1 VFVLCEFKGVVLPK
15 IFLIKAYLIHAS
27 NNLFSKE
34 KHFMKKFSVVL
45 LCAIFAATSFFS
57 CKQPAKDDEKPK
69 PVEIA
74 SIKVDP
80 SSITL
85 NKGETSTLKA
95 TITPSNAPQEVKWE
109 SDAPE
114 KVSVDAS
121 GKITAKDIG
130 TANVKVTSLKD
141 FTKSATCVVTVVK
154 PVVAI
159 DVKVQ
164 MPDGFVEVTQVL
176 PEAGIPYTATHTD
189 CNIAGKF
196 ILKASVKDEK
206 LKDKT
211 IVGKVS
217 KLEAT
222 PTLPLKAVAKNT
234 FELTFSK
241 VETSTPYTLTF
252 SIDEEAKKEIS
263 LNLLPEPEI
272 TKIECEIS
280 EITLGKNFTYQ
291 IKEPKLTYEPSK
303 IGSANAESFVLNAT
317 KKITY
322 TSNNDTVA
330 TVNES
335 GEVQTKAPGEAI
347 ISMETTNGKKAT
359 LKITVEN
366 QVSPNKLNLS
376 HEYINLKV
384 RETKDITISPEPS
397 NGSLL
402 ITDWT
407 NSNASVGKI
416 EKKSA
421 NTYTVTALS
430 KGETTFEATSKF
442 NPNVKLAI
450 HLTVSD
456 KLVMSVKIEPARLTI
471 EKDETKSL
479 TATITPAEAP
489 QKVRWESNKPETV
502 SVDENGNITAKD
514 FGVAVIKAISLADST
529 KTGTCLVTVAA
540 PVGSVKL
547 NKELLE
553 LKYNESFAL
562 TATIEPATAPKEVT
576 WSCDDEAILT
586 YTSAGVITAKNKAGK
601 ATITATSQSDPS
613 KKAHCV
619 VYVAG
624 AKVASIK
631 LSEDSFEMDTNG
643 EKDFTV
649 EVLPSSSTA
658 DLDYEIEGENLT
670 LKKFEKTG
678 SYYENKYSCTVK
690 SGNLE
695 ETKKITF
702 WSKANP
708 AIKAILNIT
717 TTAPKVQSVT
727 VEDKTISLDNTM
739 TEKMTAVV
747 LPSNAVQTVKWMS
760 KDTNVVMIDESSG
773 QLTPIKVGQAT
784 IVATSTADPTKKAEA
799 KVTVKASVT
808 SFDVAVNKSYIHF
821 GGDVATLT
829 VTPVPADAFG
839 DFICETEC
847 EDLSIAKVDGN
858 DNAFTIKVKN
868 KSAKTAEAT
877 LKVKS
882 KAVTNLAE
890 KTETIRIATI
900 IPKTISIQGD
910 DKMYLSEE
918 LQFTINATTEHYSD
932 PEPDKSVKWEFD
944 KSYTGSNKLNYYDV
958 DVKEDG
964 KVKLRSASWDDPGKS
979 FRIKATS
986 LLDESI
992 VATKVITIC
1001 KDVAK
1006 ITSVSCDETEWTH
1019 CKEANTSVYN
1029 GMGGLFVSIG
1039 LEGYSNEHIVYKK
1052 FVVSEQSS
1060 PYTAEHNSRYLAK
1073 TLYESITSSSTS
1085 VKLSTKSHTYGKAKK
1100 FYVWPIDPKTD
1111 RPITTGEAHTFDL
1124 LIWAEPEG
1132 IEFYTDN
1139 FTISKLGD
1147 GGYQS
1152 NTLLHGSNNRYF
1164 YARITPQYANQNLLT
1179 YTTENLSKYMCI
1191 LNDKK
1196 ADDQDRE
1203 GWTKYRFDVNSQNQ
1217 YLDDERAKFNFE
1229 VKVGDKSPKPAIK
1242 QYLLIISD

>member
-1 VFVLCEFKGVVLPK
+1 
-15 IFLIKAYLIHAS
+15 
-27 NNLFSKE
+27 
-34 KHFMKKFSVVL
+34 MKKFSVVL
-45 LCAIFAATSFFS
+45 LCAIFATMSFFS

-141 FTKSATCVVTVVK
+141 ATKSATCVVTVVK

-164 MPDGFVEVTQVL
+164 MPDGFVDVTQVL
-176 PEAGIPYTATHTD
+176 PKAGIPYTATHTD
-189 CNIAGKF
+189 CNPAGKF

-217 KLEAT
+217 KPDAT
-222 PTLPLKAVAKNT
+222 PPLALNALANNT

-241 VETSTPYTLTF
+241 VETSTPCTLNF
-252 SIDEEAKKEIS
+252 YIENEEAKKEIS
-263 LNLLPEPEI
+263 FNLLPEPEI
-272 TKIECEIS
+272 TKIECES
-280 EITLGKNFTYQ
+280 AEITLGKNFTYQ
-291 IKEPKLTYEPSK
+291 IKEPKLTYNPSK
-303 IGSANAESFVLNAT
+303 IGSANAEDFVLNAT
-317 KKITY
+317 KKIIY

-335 GEVQTKAPGEAI
+335 GEVQTKDPGEAI

-384 RETKDITISPEPS
+384 RETKDITINPEPS

-456 KLVMSVKIEPARLTI
+456 KLVMSVKIEPSRLTI

-489 QKVRWESNKPETV
+489 QKVRWESNKPNIV

-514 FGVAVIKAISLADST
+514 FGVAVIKAISLADGT
-529 KTGTCLVTVAA
+529 KTGTCVVIVAA
-540 PVGSVKL
+540 SAGSVKL

-553 LKYNESFAL
+553 LTYNESFTL
-562 TATIEPATAPKEVT
+562 TATIEPATAPQEVT
-576 WSCDDEAILT
+576 WSCDDETILT
-586 YTSAGVITAKNKAGK
+586 YTSAGVITAKSKDGK

-631 LSEDSFEMDTNG
+631 LSENSFEMDTNG

-670 LKKFEKTG
+670 LKKFEKT
-678 SYYENKYSCTVK
+678 SAYYENKYSCTVK

-808 SFDVAVNKSYIHF
+808 SFEVAVNKSYIHF
-821 GGDVATLT
+821 GGDTATLT

-839 DFICETEC
+839 DFVCETEC

-868 KSAKTAEAT
+868 NKAKSGTAT

-882 KAVTNLAE
+882 KAVPTLAE
-890 KTETIRIATI
+890 KTKTIQIETI
-900 IPKTISIQGD
+900 IPKTISIEGD

-918 LQFTINATTEHYSD
+918 LQFTINATAAGYGAPT
-932 PEPDKSVKWEFD
+932 PDKSVKWEFD
-944 KSYTGSNKLNYYDV
+944 KSYTGANKLGYYDV

-964 KVKLRSASWDDPGKS
+964 KVKLRDAGWNYPGKS

-1001 KDVAK
+1001 KDIAK
-1006 ITSVSCDETEWTH
+1006 IRSVRCGKTEWTH

-1029 GMGGLFVSIG
+1029 EMGGLLVYIG
-1039 LEGYSNEHIVYKK
+1039 LEGYSDEHRVHKK
-1052 FVVSEQSS
+1052 FVVSEKSS
-1060 PYTAEHNSRYLAK
+1060 PYTAEHYSTYLAK
-1073 TLYESITSSSTS
+1073 TLYESITSSFTS
-1085 VKLSTKSHTYGKAKK
+1085 VKLSTKSHTYGEAKK

-1111 RPITTGEAHTFDL
+1111 EPITTGEEHTFDL

-1229 VKVGDKSPKPAIK
+1229 VKVGNKSPNPAIK

>member
-1 VFVLCEFKGVVLPK
+1 
-15 IFLIKAYLIHAS
+15 
-27 NNLFSKE
+27 
-34 KHFMKKFSVVL
+34 MKKFSVLL
-45 LCAIFAATSFFS
+45 LCAIFATTSFFS
-57 CKQPAKDDEKPK
+57 CKQPAKDDEKP
-69 PVEIA
+69 VEIA
-74 SIKVDP
+74 SIKVEP

-85 NKGETSTLKA
+85 NKGETAKLKA
-95 TITPSNAPQEVKWE
+95 TITPSNAPQGVKWE

-141 FTKSATCVVTVVK
+141 ATKSATCVVTVVK

-159 DVKVQ
+159 DVEVQ
-164 MPDGFVEVTQVL
+164 MPDGFVDVTQVL

-189 CNIAGKF
+189 CNPAGKF

-217 KLEAT
+217 KPKVSPPL
-222 PTLPLKAVAKNT
+222 TLNALANNT

-241 VETSTPYTLTF
+241 VETPTPCTLNF
-252 SIDEEAKKEIS
+252 YIEDEEAKKEIS
-263 LNLLPEPEI
+263 FNLLPEPEI
-272 TKIECEIS
+272 TKIECES
-280 EITLGKNFTYQ
+280 AEITLGKNFTYQ
-291 IKEPKLTYEPSK
+291 LKPKLTYNPSK

-376 HEYINLKV
+376 NEYINLKV

-397 NGSLL
+397 NGSLI

-407 NSNASVGKI
+407 NSNTSVGKI

-456 KLVMSVKIEPARLTI
+456 KLVMSVKIEPARLTV

-479 TATITPAEAP
+479 KATITPAEAP
-489 QKVRWESNKPETV
+489 QKVRWESNKPNIV

-514 FGVAVIKAISLADST
+514 FGVATIKAISLADST
-529 KTGTCLVTVAA
+529 KTGTCVVIVAA
-540 PVGSVKL
+540 SAGSVKL

-553 LKYNESFAL
+553 LTYNESFTL
-562 TATIEPATAPKEVT
+562 TATIEPDTAPQEVT
-576 WSCDDEAILT
+576 WSCDDVAILT
-586 YTSAGVITAKNKAGK
+586 HTSAGVITAKSKDGK

-631 LSEDSFEMDTNG
+631 LSEESFEMDTNG

-670 LKKFEKTG
+670 LKKFEKTNA
-678 SYYENKYSCTVK
+678 YYENKYSCTVK

-717 TTAPKVQSVT
+717 TKAPKVQSVT
-727 VEDKTISLDNTM
+727 VEDKTISLDM

-747 LPSNAVQTVKWMS
+747 LPSNAVQTVKWTS
-760 KDTNVVMIDESSG
+760 KHDTIVQIDENSG
-773 QLTPIKVGQAT
+773 QLTPIKAGEAT
-784 IVATSTADPTKKAEA
+784 IVATSTADATKKAEA

-808 SFDVAVNKSYIHF
+808 SFEVAVDKSYIHF

-839 DFICETEC
+839 DFVCETEC

-868 KSAKTAEAT
+868 NKAKSETAT

-882 KAVTNLAE
+882 KAVPTLAK
-890 KTETIRIATI
+890 KTKTIQIETI
-900 IPKTISIQGD
+900 IPRTISIEGD

-918 LQFTINATTEHYSD
+918 LQFTINATAAGYGAPT
-932 PEPDKSVKWEFD
+932 PDKSVKWEAD
-944 KSYTGSNKLNYYDV
+944 KSYTGANKLGYYDV

-964 KVKLRSASWDDPGKS
+964 KVKLRSASWDSPGKS

-986 LLDESI
+986 LLDESV
-992 VATKVITIC
+992 VATKVITIY
-1001 KDVAK
+1001 KDIAK
-1006 ITSVSCDETEWTH
+1006 IRSVRCAKEEWTN

-1029 GMGGLFVSIG
+1029 GTAALFVYIE
-1039 LEGYSNEHIVYKK
+1039 LEGNSDDTVNKK
-1052 FVVSEQSS
+1052 FAISEQSS
-1060 PYTAEHNSRYLAK
+1060 PYTAEHYSTYLAK
-1073 TLYESITSSSTS
+1073 TLYESVTSSFISL
-1085 VKLSTKSHTYGKAKK
+1085 KLSTKKHTSGQKKK

-1111 RPITTGEAHTFDL
+1111 RPITTVEAHTFDL

-1132 IEFYTDN
+1132 IEFMKGN
-1139 FTISKLGD
+1139 FE
-1147 GGYQS
+1147 
-1152 NTLLHGSNNRYF
+1152 LHDRQNGNFESAELARGTSGHYF
-1164 YARITPQYANQNLLT
+1164 YARITPEYTNQSFLT
-1179 YTTENLSKYMCI
+1179 YITKKYSGNYDCI
-1191 LNDKK
+1191 ETHKKSDTQDKN
-1196 ADDQDRE
+1196 
-1203 GWTKYRFDVNSQNQ
+1203 GWTRYEFKTRYDNTVGSHDFSDFIFDVKANNEKPNPRISQWLRIDSN
-1217 YLDDERAKFNFE
+1217 
-1229 VKVGDKSPKPAIK
+1229 
-1242 QYLLIISD
+1242 

>member
-1 VFVLCEFKGVVLPK
+1 
-15 IFLIKAYLIHAS
+15 
-27 NNLFSKE
+27 
-34 KHFMKKFSVVL
+34 MKKFSVVL
-45 LCAIFAATSFFS
+45 LCAIFATTSFFS
-57 CKQPAKDDEKPK
+57 CKQPAKDDEK

-141 FTKSATCVVTVVK
+141 STKSATCVVTVVK

-159 DVKVQ
+159 DVEMQ

-176 PEAGIPYTATHTD
+176 PKAGIPYTATHTD
-189 CNIAGKF
+189 CNPAGKF

-217 KLEAT
+217 KPESS
-222 PTLPLKAVAKNT
+222 PPLALNALANNT

-241 VETSTPYTLTF
+241 VETSTPCTLNF
-252 SIDEEAKKEIS
+252 YIENEEAKKEIS
-263 LNLLPEPEI
+263 FNLLPEPEI
-272 TKIECEIS
+272 TKIECES
-280 EITLGKNFTYQ
+280 AEITLGKNFTYQ
-291 IKEPKLTYEPSK
+291 LKPKLTYNPSK
-303 IGSANAESFVLNAT
+303 IGSSNAESFVLNAT

-384 RETKDITISPEPS
+384 RETKDITINPEPS

-442 NPNVKLAI
+442 NLNVKLAI

-456 KLVMSVKIEPARLTI
+456 KLVESVKIEPARLTI

-489 QKVRWESNKPETV
+489 QKVRWESNKPNTV
-502 SVDENGNITAKD
+502 SVDENGSITAKD
-514 FGVAVIKAISLADST
+514 FGVAVINAISLADST
-529 KTGTCLVTVAA
+529 KRGSCVVTVAA
-540 PVGSVKL
+540 SAGSVKL

-553 LKYNESFAL
+553 LTYSESFTL
-562 TATIEPATAPKEVT
+562 TATIEPATAPQEVT

-586 YTSAGVITAKNKAGK
+586 YTSAGVITAKSEDGK
-601 ATITATSQSDPS
+601 ATITATSQSDPT

-631 LSEDSFEMDTNG
+631 LSENSFEMDTNG

-670 LKKFEKTG
+670 LKKFEKT
-678 SYYENKYSCTVK
+678 SAYYENKYSCIVK

-708 AIKAILNIT
+708 AIKAILSIT
-717 TTAPKVQSVT
+717 TKAPKVQSVT
-727 VEDKTISLDNTM
+727 VENKTISLDTR

-747 LPSNAVQTVKWMS
+747 LPSNAVQTVKWTS
-760 KDTNVVMIDESSG
+760 KHDTIVQIDEDSG
-773 QLTPIKVGQAT
+773 QLIPIKAGEAT

-808 SFDVAVNKSYIHF
+808 SFDVAVDKYSIHF

-839 DFICETEC
+839 DFVCETEC

-858 DNAFTIKVKN
+858 DNAFTIRVKN
-868 KSAKTAEAT
+868 NKAKSGTAM

-890 KTETIRIATI
+890 KTKTIQIKTI
-900 IPKTISIQGD
+900 IPESISIEGD
-910 DKMYLSEE
+910 GKMYLSEE
-918 LQFTINATTEHYSD
+918 LQFTINATAAGYGAPT
-932 PEPDKSVKWEFD
+932 PDKSVKWEFD

-986 LLDESI
+986 LLDKSI

-1132 IEFYTDN
+1132 IEFMKGSFNLYDAN
-1139 FTISKLGD
+1139 D
-1147 GGYQS
+1147 GNRKSG
-1152 NTLLHGSNNRYF
+1152 TLDYKTSGFYF
-1164 YARITPQYANQNLLT
+1164 YARITPEYAKQDWLDFTIDNFTN
-1179 YTTENLSKYMCI
+1179 YACI
-1191 LNDKK
+1191 VNAKK
-1196 ADDQDRE
+1196 AETQDTS
-1203 GWTKYRFDVNSQNQ
+1203 GWTKYTFDTGSNNAVFG
-1217 YLDDERAKFNFE
+1217 DERGKFNFE
-1229 VKVGDKSPKPAIK
+1229 VKVGNKSPNPAIK

>member
-1 VFVLCEFKGVVLPK
+1 
-15 IFLIKAYLIHAS
+15 
-27 NNLFSKE
+27 
-34 KHFMKKFSVVL
+34 MKKFSVVL
-45 LCAIFAATSFFS
+45 LCAIFATMSFFS

-74 SIKVDP
+74 SIKVEP

-85 NKGETSTLKA
+85 DKGETAKLKA

-130 TANVKVTSLKD
+130 TANIKVTSLKD
-141 FTKSATCVVTVVK
+141 DTKSATCVVTVVK

-159 DVKVQ
+159 DVEVQ
-164 MPDGFVEVTQVL
+164 MPDGFVDVTQVL

-189 CNIAGKF
+189 CNPAGKF

-206 LKDKT
+206 LKDRT

-234 FELTFSK
+234 FELTFNK

-263 LNLLPEPEI
+263 LNLLPEPKI
-272 TKIECEIS
+272 TKIECEIA

-303 IGSANAESFVLNAT
+303 IGSANAEDFVLNAT

-335 GEVQTKAPGEAI
+335 GEVQTKDPGEAI

-456 KLVMSVKIEPARLTI
+456 KLVESVKIEPARLTI

-514 FGVAVIKAISLADST
+514 FGVAVINAISLADGT
-529 KTGTCLVTVAA
+529 KRGTCVVIVAA
-540 PVGSVKL
+540 SAGSVKL

-553 LKYNESFAL
+553 LTYNESFTL
-562 TATIEPATAPKEVT
+562 TATIEPATAPQEVT
-576 WSCDDEAILT
+576 WSCDDETILT
-586 YTSAGVITAKNKAGK
+586 YTSAGVITAKGKDGK

-631 LSEDSFEMDTNG
+631 LSENSFEMDTNG

-808 SFDVAVNKSYIHF
+808 SFEVAVNKSYIHF
-821 GGDVATLT
+821 GGDTATLT

-839 DFICETEC
+839 DFVCETEC

-868 KSAKTAEAT
+868 NKAKSGTAT

-882 KAVTNLAE
+882 KAVHGLAE
-890 KTETIRIATI
+890 KTKTIRIETI

-932 PEPDKSVKWEFD
+932 PEPDKSVKWEAD
-944 KSYTGSNKLNYYDV
+944 ESYTGANKLGYYNV

-964 KVKLRSASWDDPGKS
+964 KVKLRSAGWNYPGKS

-986 LLDESI
+986 LLDESV
-992 VATKVITIC
+992 VATKVITIY
-1001 KDVAK
+1001 KDIAK
-1006 ITSVSCDETEWTH
+1006 ISSVRCDETEWTH
-1019 CKEANTSVYN
+1019 CKEANSGVYN
-1029 GMGGLFVSIG
+1029 NFSD
-1039 LEGYSNEHIVYKK
+1039 LEVNIDFNGDSDTMYKK
-1052 FVVSEQSS
+1052 LAVSEQYNGGDSFFL
-1060 PYTAEHNSRYLAK
+1060 NK
-1073 TLYESITSSSTS
+1073 TIYD
-1085 VKLSTKSHTYGKAKK
+1085 VKKMYNISFVNLSTKKHTSGQKRK

-1111 RPITTGEAHTFDL
+1111 RPIITGEAHTFDL

-1132 IEFYTDN
+1132 IQFARGN
-1139 FTISKLGD
+1139 FNLYDDGD
-1147 GGYQS
+1147 GDRKSG
-1152 NTLLHGSNNRYF
+1152 TLPYNSSGFYF
-1164 YARITPQYANQNLLT
+1164 YAKITPEYANQNWLNCT
-1179 YTTENLSKYMCI
+1179 IDNFTKYACI
-1191 LNDKK
+1191 VNAKK
-1196 ADDQDRE
+1196 AETQDTS
-1203 GWTKYRFDVNSQNQ
+1203 GWTKYTFDTGSNNAV
-1217 YLDDERAKFNFE
+1217 LGVEKGKFNFE
-1229 VKVGDKSPKPAIK
+1229 VKVGNKSPNPAIK

>member
-1 VFVLCEFKGVVLPK
+1 MVE
-15 IFLIKAYLIHAS
+15 
-27 NNLFSKE
+27 
-34 KHFMKKFSVVL
+34 SV
-45 LCAIFAATSFFS
+45 
-57 CKQPAKDDEKPK
+57 
-69 PVEIA
+69 
-74 SIKVDP
+74 
-80 SSITL
+80 
-85 NKGETSTLKA
+85 N
-95 TITPSNAPQEVKWE
+95 
-109 SDAPE
+109 
-114 KVSVDAS
+114 
-121 GKITAKDIG
+121 
-130 TANVKVTSLKD
+130 
-141 FTKSATCVVTVVK
+141 
-154 PVVAI
+154 
-159 DVKVQ
+159 
-164 MPDGFVEVTQVL
+164 
-176 PEAGIPYTATHTD
+176 
-189 CNIAGKF
+189 
-196 ILKASVKDEK
+196 
-206 LKDKT
+206 
-211 IVGKVS
+211 
-217 KLEAT
+217 
-222 PTLPLKAVAKNT
+222 
-234 FELTFSK
+234 
-241 VETSTPYTLTF
+241 
-252 SIDEEAKKEIS
+252 
-263 LNLLPEPEI
+263 
-272 TKIECEIS
+272 
-280 EITLGKNFTYQ
+280 
-291 IKEPKLTYEPSK
+291 
-303 IGSANAESFVLNAT
+303 
-317 KKITY
+317 
-322 TSNNDTVA
+322 
-330 TVNES
+330 
-335 GEVQTKAPGEAI
+335 
-347 ISMETTNGKKAT
+347 
-359 LKITVEN
+359 
-366 QVSPNKLNLS
+366 
-376 HEYINLKV
+376 
-384 RETKDITISPEPS
+384 
-397 NGSLL
+397 
-402 ITDWT
+402 
-407 NSNASVGKI
+407 
-416 EKKSA
+416 
-421 NTYTVTALS
+421 
-430 KGETTFEATSKF
+430 
-442 NPNVKLAI
+442 
-450 HLTVSD
+450 
-456 KLVMSVKIEPARLTI
+456 IEPARLTI

-489 QKVRWESNKPETV
+489 QKVRWESNKPNIV

-514 FGVAVIKAISLADST
+514 FGVAVINAISLADGT
-529 KTGTCLVTVAA
+529 KRGTCVVIVAA
-540 PVGSVKL
+540 SAGSVKL

-553 LKYNESFAL
+553 LTYNESFTL
-562 TATIEPATAPKEVT
+562 TATIEPATAPQEVT
-576 WSCDDEAILT
+576 WSCDDETILT
-586 YTSAGVITAKNKAGK
+586 YTSAGVITAKSKDGK

-631 LSEDSFEMDTNG
+631 LSENSFEMDTNG

-670 LKKFEKTG
+670 LKKFEKT
-678 SYYENKYSCTVK
+678 YYKNKYSCTVK

-708 AIKAILNIT
+708 EIKAILNIT

-784 IVATSTADPTKKAEA
+784 IVATSTADATKKAEA

-808 SFDVAVNKSYIHF
+808 SFEVAVDKSYIHF
-821 GGDVATLT
+821 GGDTATLT

-839 DFICETEC
+839 DFVCETEC

-858 DNAFTIKVKN
+858 DNAFTIRVKN
-868 KSAKTAEAT
+868 NKAKSGTAT

-882 KAVTNLAE
+882 KAVPGLAE
-890 KTETIRIATI
+890 KTANIRIETI

-918 LQFTINATTEHYSD
+918 LQFTINATAAGYGAPT
-932 PEPDKSVKWEFD
+932 PDKSVKWEFD
-944 KSYTGSNKLNYYDV
+944 KSYTAANKLSYYDV
-958 DVKEDG
+958 DVKDDG
-964 KVKLRSASWDDPGKS
+964 KVKLRNPYSGYIGGS

-986 LLDESI
+986 LLDESV
-992 VATKVITIC
+992 VATKEITVC
-1001 KDVAK
+1001 ENVAEIK
-1006 ITSVSCDETEWTH
+1006 SVSCSSAEWTH
-1019 CKEANTSVYN
+1019 CKEDNSGVYN
-1029 GMGGLFVSIG
+1029 NFSD
-1039 LEGYSNEHIVYKK
+1039 LEVNIDFNGDSDKMYKK
-1052 FVVSEQSS
+1052 IAVCENPNVYSFS
-1060 PYTAEHNSRYLAK
+1060 NYLAK
-1073 TLYESITSSSTS
+1073 TEYD
-1085 VKLSTKSHTYGKAKK
+1085 VKTKYSLSLIELSTKRHTSGQKKK
-1100 FYVWPIDPKTD
+1100 FYVFPIDPKTD
-1111 RPITTGEAHTFDL
+1111 RPIITGEAHTFDL

-1179 YTTENLSKYMCI
+1179 YTTKNLSKYMCI

>member
-1 VFVLCEFKGVVLPK
+1 
-15 IFLIKAYLIHAS
+15 
-27 NNLFSKE
+27 
-34 KHFMKKFSVVL
+34 MKKFSVVL
-45 LCAIFAATSFFS
+45 LCAIFATTSFFS
-57 CKQPAKDDEKPK
+57 CKQPAKDNEKPK

-74 SIKVDP
+74 SIKVEP

-95 TITPSNAPQEVKWE
+95 TITPSNAPQGVKWE

-130 TANVKVTSLKD
+130 TANIKVTSLKD
-141 FTKSATCVVTVVK
+141 STKSATCVVTVVK

-164 MPDGFVEVTQVL
+164 MPDGFVDVTQML

-189 CNIAGKF
+189 CNPAGKF

-217 KLEAT
+217 KPDAT
-222 PTLPLKAVAKNT
+222 PPLTLKAVANNT

-241 VETSTPYTLTF
+241 VETSTPCTLNF
-252 SIDEEAKKEIS
+252 YIENEEAKKEIS
-263 LNLLPEPEI
+263 FNLLPEPEI
-272 TKIECEIS
+272 TKIECES
-280 EITLGKNFTYQ
+280 AEITLGKNFTYQ
-291 IKEPKLTYEPSK
+291 LKPKLTYNPSK
-303 IGSANAESFVLNAT
+303 IGSSNAESFVLNAT

-322 TSNNDTVA
+322 TSNNDATA

-335 GEVQTKAPGEAI
+335 GEVQTKDPGEAI

-384 RETKDITISPEPS
+384 RETKDITINPEPS

-407 NSNASVGKI
+407 NSNATVGKI

-479 TATITPAEAP
+479 KATITPAEAP
-489 QKVRWESNKPETV
+489 QKVRWESNKPNIV

-514 FGVAVIKAISLADST
+514 FGVAVIKAISLADGT
-529 KTGTCLVTVAA
+529 KRGQCVVTVAA
-540 PVGSVKL
+540 SAGSVKL

-553 LKYNESFAL
+553 LKYSESFTL
-562 TATIEPATAPKEVT
+562 TATIEPATAPQEVT
-576 WSCDDEAILT
+576 WSCDDKTILT

-649 EVLPSSSTA
+649 EVLPSSSTG

-670 LKKFEKTG
+670 LPKFEKKTW
-678 SYYENKYSCTVK
+678 ENKYSCTVK

-708 AIKAILNIT
+708 EIKAILNIT
-717 TTAPKVQSVT
+717 TKAPKVQSVT
-727 VEDKTISLDNTM
+727 VEDKTISLDTR

-747 LPSNAVQTVKWMS
+747 LPTNAVQTVKWTS
-760 KDTNVVMIDESSG
+760 KDTNVVMIDEDSG
-773 QLTPIKVGQAT
+773 QLTPIKAGEAT

-808 SFDVAVNKSYIHF
+808 SFDVAVDKSYIHF
-821 GGDVATLT
+821 GGEAATLT

-839 DFICETEC
+839 DFVCETEC
-847 EDLSIAKVDGN
+847 EDLSIAKVDG
-858 DNAFTIKVKN
+858 
-868 KSAKTAEAT
+868 
-877 LKVKS
+877 
-882 KAVTNLAE
+882 
-890 KTETIRIATI
+890 
-900 IPKTISIQGD
+900 
-910 DKMYLSEE
+910 
-918 LQFTINATTEHYSD
+918 
-932 PEPDKSVKWEFD
+932 
-944 KSYTGSNKLNYYDV
+944 
-958 DVKEDG
+958 
-964 KVKLRSASWDDPGKS
+964 
-979 FRIKATS
+979 
-986 LLDESI
+986 
-992 VATKVITIC
+992 
-1001 KDVAK
+1001 
-1006 ITSVSCDETEWTH
+1006 
-1019 CKEANTSVYN
+1019 
-1029 GMGGLFVSIG
+1029 
-1039 LEGYSNEHIVYKK
+1039 
-1052 FVVSEQSS
+1052 
-1060 PYTAEHNSRYLAK
+1060 
-1073 TLYESITSSSTS
+1073 
-1085 VKLSTKSHTYGKAKK
+1085 
-1100 FYVWPIDPKTD
+1100 
-1111 RPITTGEAHTFDL
+1111 
-1124 LIWAEPEG
+1124 
-1132 IEFYTDN
+1132 
-1139 FTISKLGD
+1139 
-1147 GGYQS
+1147 
-1152 NTLLHGSNNRYF
+1152 
-1164 YARITPQYANQNLLT
+1164 
-1179 YTTENLSKYMCI
+1179 
-1191 LNDKK
+1191 
-1196 ADDQDRE
+1196 
-1203 GWTKYRFDVNSQNQ
+1203 
-1217 YLDDERAKFNFE
+1217 
-1229 VKVGDKSPKPAIK
+1229 
-1242 QYLLIISD
+1242 

>member
-1 VFVLCEFKGVVLPK
+1 
-15 IFLIKAYLIHAS
+15 
-27 NNLFSKE
+27 
-34 KHFMKKFSVVL
+34 MKKFSVVL
-45 LCAIFAATSFFS
+45 LCAIFATMSFFS
-57 CKQPAKDDEKPK
+57 CKQPAKDNEKPK

-74 SIKVDP
+74 SIKVEP

-121 GKITAKDIG
+121 GKIIAKDIG

-141 FTKSATCVVTVVK
+141 DTKSATCVVTVVK

-159 DVKVQ
+159 DVEVQ
-164 MPDGFVEVTQVL
+164 MPDGFVDVTQVL

-189 CNIAGKF
+189 CNPAGKF

-217 KLEAT
+217 KPKVSPPLA
-222 PTLPLKAVAKNT
+222 LKAVANNT

-241 VETSTPYTLTF
+241 VETPTPCTLNF
-252 SIDEEAKKEIS
+252 YIEDEEAKKEIS
-263 LNLLPEPEI
+263 FNLLPEPEI
-272 TKIECEIS
+272 TKIECEIA

-291 IKEPKLTYEPSK
+291 IKEPKLSYEPSK

-456 KLVMSVKIEPARLTI
+456 KLVMSVNIEPARLTI

-489 QKVRWESNKPETV
+489 QKVRWESNKPNIV

-529 KTGTCLVTVAA
+529 KTGTCVVTVAA
-540 PVGSVKL
+540 PAGSVKL

-553 LKYNESFAL
+553 LTYNESFTL
-562 TATIEPATAPKEVT
+562 TATIEPVTAPQEVT

-586 YTSAGVITAKNKAGK
+586 YTSAGVITAKSEDGK

-619 VYVAG
+619 VYVAD

-631 LSEDSFEMDTNG
+631 LSEASFEMDTNG

-670 LKKFEKTG
+670 LKKFEKT
-678 SYYENKYSCTVK
+678 SAYYENKYSCTVK

-708 AIKAILNIT
+708 TIKAILNIT

-727 VEDKTISLDNTM
+727 VEDKTISLDTR

-747 LPSNAVQTVKWMS
+747 LPSNAVQTVKWTS
-760 KDTNVVMIDESSG
+760 KHDTIVQIDENSG
-773 QLTPIKVGQAT
+773 QLTPIKAGEAT

-808 SFDVAVNKSYIHF
+808 SFEVAVNKSYIHF
-821 GGDVATLT
+821 GGDTATLT

-847 EDLSIAKVDGN
+847 EDLSITKVDGN

-868 KSAKTAEAT
+868 NKAKSGTAT

-882 KAVTNLAE
+882 KAVPDLAE
-890 KTETIRIATI
+890 KTANIRIETI
-900 IPKTISIQGD
+900 IPKTISIEGD
-910 DKMYLSEE
+910 GKMYLSEE
-918 LQFTINATTEHYSD
+918 LQFTINATPLYSD
-932 PEPDKSVKWEFD
+932 PAPDKSVKWELD
-944 KSYTGSNKLNYYDV
+944 ESYTGTNVLSYGV
-958 DVKEDG
+958 DVKDDG
-964 KVKLRSASWDDPGKS
+964 KVKLRSAGWNYPGKS

-986 LLDESI
+986 LLDESV

-1052 FVVSEQSS
+1052 FVVSEDSS
-1060 PYTAEHNSRYLAK
+1060 PYAAEHNSRYLAK

-1132 IEFYTDN
+1132 IEFEKGN
-1139 FTISKLGD
+1139 FNIYPRQS
-1147 GGYQS
+1147 GGFESAELKYGTS
-1152 NTLLHGSNNRYF
+1152 GYYF
-1164 YARITPQYANQNLLT
+1164 YARITPQYAKQDLLDYEIVKNSGD
-1179 YTTENLSKYMCI
+1179 YTCI
-1191 LNDKK
+1191 VNHKKSDTQDK
-1196 ADDQDRE
+1196 D
-1203 GWTKYRFDVNSQNQ
+1203 GWTRYQFGTNGSNTWGAHDYASFVFDVVVNN
-1217 YLDDERAKFNFE
+1217 RKPNPRITNFLMI
-1229 VKVGDKSPKPAIK
+1229 DSN
-1242 QYLLIISD
+1242 

>member
-1 VFVLCEFKGVVLPK
+1 
-15 IFLIKAYLIHAS
+15 
-27 NNLFSKE
+27 
-34 KHFMKKFSVVL
+34 MKKFSVVL
-45 LCAIFAATSFFS
+45 LCAIFATTSFFS
-57 CKQPAKDDEKPK
+57 CKQATKDNEKPK

-74 SIKVDP
+74 SIKVEP

-85 NKGETSTLKA
+85 NKGETSTLNA

-121 GKITAKDIG
+121 GKITAKDVG

-141 FTKSATCVVTVVK
+141 STKSATCVVTVVK

-164 MPDGFVEVTQVL
+164 MPDGFVDVAQVL

-189 CNIAGKF
+189 CNPAGKF

-206 LKDKT
+206 LKDRT

-234 FELTFSK
+234 FELTFNK

-272 TKIECEIS
+272 TKIECEIA

-303 IGSANAESFVLNAT
+303 IGSANAEDFVLNAT

-335 GEVQTKAPGEAI
+335 GEVQTKDPGEAI

-479 TATITPAEAP
+479 TASITPAEAP
-489 QKVRWESNKPETV
+489 QKVRWESNKPNIV

-514 FGVAVIKAISLADST
+514 FGIAVIKAISLADST
-529 KTGTCLVTVAA
+529 KTGNCVVTVAA
-540 PVGSVKL
+540 SAGSVKL

-553 LKYNESFAL
+553 LKYNESFTL
-562 TATIEPATAPKEVT
+562 TASIEPTTAPQEVT
-576 WSCDDEAILT
+576 WSCDDASILT
-586 YTSAGVITAKNKAGK
+586 YTSAGVITAKSKTGK
-601 ATITATSQSDPS
+601 ATITATSQSDSS

-649 EVLPSSSTA
+649 EVLPSSSTG

-670 LKKFEKTG
+670 LKKFEKT
-678 SYYENKYSCTVK
+678 SAYYENKYSCTVK

-708 AIKAILNIT
+708 AIKAILSIT
-717 TTAPKVQSVT
+717 TKAPKVQSVT
-727 VEDKTISLDNTM
+727 VEDKTISLDTT

-747 LPSNAVQTVKWMS
+747 LPSNAVQTVKWTS
-760 KDTNVVMIDESSG
+760 KHDTIVQIDENSG
-773 QLTPIKVGQAT
+773 QLTPIKAGEAT

-799 KVTVKASVT
+799 KVTVKATVT
-808 SFDVAVNKSYIHF
+808 SFEVAVDKYSIHF
-821 GGDVATLT
+821 GGETATLT

-839 DFICETEC
+839 DFVCETEC

-882 KAVTNLAE
+882 KAVPTLAE
-890 KTETIRIATI
+890 KTKTIQIATI

-918 LQFTINATTEHYSD
+918 LQFTINATAAGYGAPT
-932 PEPDKSVKWEFD
+932 PDKSVKWEAD
-944 KSYTGSNKLNYYDV
+944 KSYTGTNKLNYYDV
-958 DVKEDG
+958 DVKDDG
-964 KVKLRSASWDDPGKS
+964 KVKLRSAGWDDPGKS

-986 LLDESI
+986 LLDESV
-992 VATKVITIC
+992 VATKVITIY
-1001 KDVAK
+1001 KDIAK
-1006 ITSVSCDETEWTH
+1006 IRSVSCDETEWTH
-1019 CKEANTSVYN
+1019 CKEANSSVYN

-1039 LEGYSNEHIVYKK
+1039 LKGNSDDTVNKK
-1052 FVVSEQSS
+1052 FVVSEKSS
-1060 PYTAEHNSRYLAK
+1060 PYTAEHYSTYLAK
-1073 TLYESITSSSTS
+1073 TLYESITSSYTS
-1085 VKLSTKSHTYGKAKK
+1085 VNLSTKYHTSGQKKK

-1132 IEFYTDN
+1132 IEFMKGSFEIY
-1139 FTISKLGD
+1139 KQGD
-1147 GGYQS
+1147 GFES
-1152 NTLLHGSNNRYF
+1152 ETLKRGTSGHYF
-1164 YARITPQYANQNLLT
+1164 YARITPEYTNQSFLT
-1179 YTTENLSKYMCI
+1179 YITKKYSGNYDCI
-1191 LNDKK
+1191 ETHKKSDTQDKN
-1196 ADDQDRE
+1196 
-1203 GWTKYRFDVNSQNQ
+1203 GWTRYEFKTRYDNTVGSHDFSDFIFDVKANYEKPNPRISQWLRIDSN
-1217 YLDDERAKFNFE
+1217 
-1229 VKVGDKSPKPAIK
+1229 
-1242 QYLLIISD
+1242 

>member
-1 VFVLCEFKGVVLPK
+1 
-15 IFLIKAYLIHAS
+15 
-27 NNLFSKE
+27 
-34 KHFMKKFSVVL
+34 MKKFSVLL
-45 LCAIFAATSFFS
+45 LCAIFATTSFFS
-57 CKQPAKDDEKPK
+57 CKQATKDNEK

-74 SIKVDP
+74 SIKVEP

-114 KVSVDAS
+114 KVSVDTS

-141 FTKSATCVVTVVK
+141 ATKSATCVVTVVK

-159 DVKVQ
+159 DVEVQ
-164 MPDGFVEVTQVL
+164 MSDGFVDVTQVL

-189 CNIAGKF
+189 CNPAGKF

-206 LKDKT
+206 LKDKV

-217 KLEAT
+217 KPDAT
-222 PTLPLKAVAKNT
+222 PPLSLNALANNT

-241 VETSTPYTLTF
+241 VETPTPCTLNF
-252 SIDEEAKKEIS
+252 YIENEEAKKEIS
-263 LNLLPEPEI
+263 FNLLPEPEI
-272 TKIECEIS
+272 TKIECEIA

-291 IKEPKLTYEPSK
+291 IKEPKLTYSPSK
-303 IGSANAESFVLNAT
+303 IGSSNAESFVLNAT

-335 GEVQTKAPGEAI
+335 GEVQTKDPGEAI

-407 NSNASVGKI
+407 NSNATVGKI

-421 NTYTVTALS
+421 DTYTVTALS

-456 KLVMSVKIEPARLTI
+456 KLVMSVKIEPARLTV

-489 QKVRWESNKPETV
+489 QKVRWESNKPNIV

-529 KTGTCLVTVAA
+529 KTGTCPVTVAA
-540 PVGSVKL
+540 SAGSVKL
-547 NKELLE
+547 DKELLE
-553 LKYNESFAL
+553 LKYNESFTL
-562 TATIEPATAPKEVT
+562 TATIEPVTAPQEVT

-586 YTSAGVITAKNKAGK
+586 YTSAGVITAKSKDGK

-619 VYVAG
+619 VYVAN
-624 AKVASIK
+624 AKVSRIK

-649 EVLPSSSTA
+649 EVLPSSSTG

-670 LKKFEKTG
+670 LPKFEKKAW
-678 SYYENKYSCTVK
+678 ENKYSCTVK

-727 VEDKTISLDNTM
+727 VEDKTISLNTR

-747 LPSNAVQTVKWMS
+747 LPSNAVQTVKWTS
-760 KDTNVVMIDESSG
+760 KNDTIVQIDENSG
-773 QLTPIKVGQAT
+773 QLTPFKAGEAT

-808 SFDVAVNKSYIHF
+808 SFEVAVNKSYIHF
-821 GGDVATLT
+821 GGDTATLT

-839 DFICETEC
+839 DFVCETEC

-868 KSAKTAEAT
+868 NKAKSGTAT

-882 KAVTNLAE
+882 KAVPDLAK
-890 KTETIRIATI
+890 KTKTIQIETI
-900 IPKTISIQGD
+900 IPNTISIQGD

-918 LQFTINATTEHYSD
+918 LQLTIKATAAGYGAPS
-932 PEPDKSVKWEFD
+932 PDKSVKWEFD
-944 KSYTGSNKLNYYDV
+944 KSYTATNKLNYYDV

-964 KVKLRSASWDDPGKS
+964 KVKLRYASWDTPGKT

-986 LLDESI
+986 LLDESV
-992 VATKVITIC
+992 VATKVITIY
-1001 KDVAK
+1001 KDIAK
-1006 ITSVSCDETEWTH
+1006 ISSVRCTKEEWTH
-1019 CKEANTSVYN
+1019 CKEANNAVYN
-1029 GMGGLFVSIG
+1029 GTNALFVYID
-1039 LEGYSNEHIVYKK
+1039 LEDASDEYRVYKK
-1052 FVVSEQSS
+1052 FVVSENSS
-1060 PYTAEHNSRYLAK
+1060 PPYAEHHSMYLAK

-1085 VKLSTKSHTYGKAKK
+1085 VKLSTKDHTSGKAEK

-1132 IEFYTDN
+1132 IEFMKGSFELYDAN
-1139 FTISKLGD
+1139 D
-1147 GGYQS
+1147 GNRKSGTLSY
-1152 NTLLHGSNNRYF
+1152 NTSGFHF
-1164 YARITPQYANQNLLT
+1164 YARIKPEYAKQDWLD
-1179 YTTENLSKYMCI
+1179 YTINNFTKYPCI
-1191 LNDKK
+1191 VNAKK
-1196 ADDQDRE
+1196 AETQDKS
-1203 GWTKYRFDVNSQNQ
+1203 GWTKYTFDTGSQNAVFG
-1217 YLDDERAKFNFE
+1217 DERGKFNFE
-1229 VKVGDKSPKPAIK
+1229 VKVDDKSPNPAIR
-1242 QYLLIISD
+1242 QHLLIISD

>member
-1 VFVLCEFKGVVLPK
+1 
-15 IFLIKAYLIHAS
+15 
-27 NNLFSKE
+27 
-34 KHFMKKFSVVL
+34 MKKFSVVL
-45 LCAIFAATSFFS
+45 LCAIFATTSFFS
-57 CKQPAKDDEKPK
+57 CKQPAKDNEK

-74 SIKVDP
+74 SIKVEP

-114 KVSVDAS
+114 KVSVDTS

-141 FTKSATCVVTVVK
+141 ATKSATCVVTVVK

-164 MPDGFVEVTQVL
+164 MPDGFVDVTQVL

-189 CNIAGKF
+189 CNPAGKF

-217 KLEAT
+217 K
-222 PTLPLKAVAKNT
+222 PKVSPPLALNALANNT

-241 VETSTPYTLTF
+241 VETSTPCTLNF
-252 SIDEEAKKEIS
+252 YIENEEAKKEIS
-263 LNLLPEPEI
+263 FNLLPEPEI
-272 TKIECEIS
+272 TKIECEIA

-303 IGSANAESFVLNAT
+303 IGSSNAESFVLNAT

-335 GEVQTKAPGEAI
+335 GEVQTKDPGEAI

-384 RETKDITISPEPS
+384 RETKDITINPEPS

-407 NSNASVGKI
+407 NSNATVGKI

-489 QKVRWESNKPETV
+489 QKVRWESNKPNIV

-529 KTGTCLVTVAA
+529 KTGTCPVTVAA
-540 PVGSVKL
+540 SAGSVKL

-553 LKYNESFAL
+553 LTYNESFTL
-562 TATIEPATAPKEVT
+562 TATIEPATAPQEVT
-576 WSCDDEAILT
+576 WSCDDGAILT
-586 YTSAGVITAKNKAGK
+586 YTSAGVITAKSKAGK

-670 LKKFEKTG
+670 LKKFEKTNA
-678 SYYENKYSCTVK
+678 YYENKYSCTVK

-717 TTAPKVQSVT
+717 TVAPKVQSVT
-727 VEDKTISLDNTM
+727 VEDKTISLDM

-760 KDTNVVMIDESSG
+760 KHDTIVQIDENSG
-773 QLTPIKVGQAT
+773 QLTPIKAGEAT

-821 GGDVATLT
+821 GGDTATLT

-839 DFICETEC
+839 DFVCETEC

-882 KAVTNLAE
+882 KAVPTLAK
-890 KTETIRIATI
+890 KTKTIQIETI
-900 IPKTISIQGD
+900 IPNTISIQGD

-918 LQFTINATTEHYSD
+918 LQFTINATAAGYGAPS
-932 PEPDKSVKWEFD
+932 PDKSVKWEFD
-944 KSYTGSNKLNYYDV
+944 KSYTATNKLNYYDV

-964 KVKLRSASWDDPGKS
+964 KVKLRSANWSYPGKS
-979 FRIKATS
+979 FRIKAMS

-992 VATKVITIC
+992 VATKVITVY
-1001 KDVAK
+1001 KDVAEIK
-1006 ITSVSCDETEWTH
+1006 SVSCSSAEWTH
-1019 CKEANTSVYN
+1019 CKEANSSVYN
-1029 GMGGLFVSIG
+1029 GMGGLLVSID
-1039 LEGYSNEHIVYKK
+1039 LEGYFDEQIVHKK

-1060 PYTAEHNSRYLAK
+1060 PYTAEHYSTYLAK
-1073 TLYESITSSSTS
+1073 TLYESTTSYYTS
-1085 VKLSTKSHTYGKAKK
+1085 VKLSTKHHTSGQKKK

-1111 RPITTGEAHTFDL
+1111 RPITTGEEHTFDL
-1124 LIWAEPEG
+1124 LIWAEPKG
-1132 IEFYTDN
+1132 IEFMRGN
-1139 FTISKLGD
+1139 FNLYDDGD
-1147 GGYQS
+1147 GDRKSGTLNY
-1152 NTLLHGSNNRYF
+1152 NTSDFYF
-1164 YARITPQYANQNLLT
+1164 YARITPQYAKQDWLNCTIDNFT
-1179 YTTENLSKYMCI
+1179 KYACI
-1191 LNDKK
+1191 VNAKK
-1196 ADDQDRE
+1196 AETQDTS
-1203 GWTKYRFDVNSQNQ
+1203 GWTKYTFDTGSQNAV
-1217 YLDDERAKFNFE
+1217 LGNEKGKFNFE
-1229 VKVGDKSPKPAIK
+1229 VKVGNKSPNPAIK

>member
-1 VFVLCEFKGVVLPK
+1 
-15 IFLIKAYLIHAS
+15 
-27 NNLFSKE
+27 
-34 KHFMKKFSVVL
+34 MKKFSVLL
-45 LCAIFAATSFFS
+45 LCAIFATTSFFS
-57 CKQPAKDDEKPK
+57 CKQPAKDNEK

-74 SIKVDP
+74 SIKVEP

-85 NKGETSTLKA
+85 NKGETSTLNA

-141 FTKSATCVVTVVK
+141 ATKSATCVVTVVK

-159 DVKVQ
+159 DVEVQ
-164 MPDGFVEVTQVL
+164 MPDGFVDVSQVL

-189 CNIAGKF
+189 CNPAGKF

-217 KLEAT
+217 KPKAT
-222 PTLPLKAVAKNT
+222 PPLTLKAVANNT

-241 VETSTPYTLTF
+241 VETPTPCTLNF
-252 SIDEEAKKEIS
+252 YIENEEAKKEIS
-263 LNLLPEPEI
+263 FNLLPEPEI
-272 TKIECEIS
+272 TKIECEIA

-291 IKEPKLTYEPSK
+291 IKEPKLTYSPSK
-303 IGSANAESFVLNAT
+303 IGSANAEDFVLNAT

-322 TSNNDTVA
+322 TSNNDATA

-335 GEVQTKAPGEAI
+335 GEVQTKDPGEAI

-384 RETKDITISPEPS
+384 RETKDITINPEPS

-456 KLVMSVKIEPARLTI
+456 KLVMDVKIEPARLTI

-479 TATITPAEAP
+479 KATITPAEAP
-489 QKVRWESNKPETV
+489 QKVRWESNKPNTV

-553 LKYNESFAL
+553 LTYNESFTL
-562 TATIEPATAPKEVT
+562 TATIEPATAPQEVT

-586 YTSAGVITAKNKAGK
+586 YTSAGVITAKRKAGK

-613 KKAHCV
+613 KKAECV
-619 VYVAG
+619 VYVAS
-624 AKVASIK
+624 AKVASIS
-631 LSEDSFEMDTNG
+631 LIESSFAMDTNG
-643 EKDFTV
+643 ETNFIV
-649 EVLPSSSTA
+649 EVLPSYSTA

-670 LKKFEKTG
+670 LKKFEKT
-678 SYYENKYSCTVK
+678 SAYYENKYSCTVK

-708 AIKAILNIT
+708 AIKAILSIT
-717 TTAPKVQSVT
+717 TIAPKVQSVT
-727 VEDKTISLDNTM
+727 VEDKTISLDTM
-739 TEKMTAVV
+739 DEKMSATV
-747 LPSNAVQTVKWMS
+747 LPSNAVQTVKWTS
-760 KDTNVVMIDESSG
+760 KDTNVVMIDETSG
-773 QLTPIKVGQAT
+773 QLSPIKAGEAT
-784 IVATSTADPTKKAEA
+784 IVATSTANPTKKAEA

-808 SFDVAVNKSYIHF
+808 SFEVAVDKSYIHF
-821 GGDVATLT
+821 GGDTATLT

-868 KSAKTAEAT
+868 NKAKSGTAT

-890 KTETIRIATI
+890 KTADIQIATI
-900 IPKTISIQGD
+900 VPKTISIEGD

-918 LQFTINATTEHYSD
+918 LQFTINATAAGYGAPT
-932 PEPDKSVKWEFD
+932 PDKSVKWEFD
-944 KSYTGSNKLNYYDV
+944 KSYTATNKLNYYDV

-964 KVKLRSASWDDPGKS
+964 KVKLRSANWNYPGKS
-979 FRIKATS
+979 FRIKAMS

-992 VATKVITIC
+992 VATKVITVY
-1001 KDVAK
+1001 KDIAK
-1006 ITSVSCDETEWTH
+1006 ISSVRCGKTEWTH

-1029 GMGGLFVSIG
+1029 GMAGLLVYID
-1039 LEGYSNEHIVYKK
+1039 LEDASDEYKVHKK
-1052 FVVSEQSS
+1052 FVVSEKST
-1060 PYTAEHNSRYLAK
+1060 PYTAEPYSMYLAK
-1073 TLYESITSSSTS
+1073 TLYESITSHSTS
-1085 VKLSTKSHTYGKAKK
+1085 LKLSTKSHTSGEAKK

-1132 IEFYTDN
+1132 IEFMKGN
-1139 FTISKLGD
+1139 FDLYDDGD
-1147 GGYQS
+1147 GDRKSGTLSY
-1152 NTLLHGSNNRYF
+1152 NTSGFYF
-1164 YARITPQYANQNLLT
+1164 YARITPQYAKQDWLNCTIDNFT
-1179 YTTENLSKYMCI
+1179 KYACI
-1191 LNDKK
+1191 VNAKK
-1196 ADDQDRE
+1196 AETQDTS
-1203 GWTKYRFDVNSQNQ
+1203 GWTKYTFDTGSNNAV
-1217 YLDDERAKFNFE
+1217 LGVEKGKFNFE
-1229 VKVGDKSPKPAIK
+1229 VKVGNKSPNPAIK

>member
-1 VFVLCEFKGVVLPK
+1 
-15 IFLIKAYLIHAS
+15 
-27 NNLFSKE
+27 
-34 KHFMKKFSVVL
+34 MKKFSVLL
-45 LCAIFAATSFFS
+45 LCAIFATTSFFS
-57 CKQPAKDDEKPK
+57 CKQPAKDDEKP
-69 PVEIA
+69 VEIA
-74 SIKVDP
+74 SIKVEP
-80 SSITL
+80 SSITS
-85 NKGETSTLKA
+85 NKGETAKLKA
-95 TITPSNAPQEVKWE
+95 IITPSNAPQGVKWE

-130 TANVKVTSLKD
+130 TANIKVTSLKD
-141 FTKSATCVVTVVK
+141 ATKSATCVVTVVK

-159 DVKVQ
+159 DVEVQ
-164 MPDGFVEVTQVL
+164 MPDGFVDVTQVL
-176 PEAGIPYTATHTD
+176 PPTGIPYTATHTD
-189 CNIAGKF
+189 CNPAGKF

-217 KLEAT
+217 KPESSPLLALT
-222 PTLPLKAVAKNT
+222 TLANNT

-241 VETSTPYTLTF
+241 VETSTPCTLEF
-252 SIDEEAKKEIS
+252 YIENEEAKKEIS
-263 LNLLPEPEI
+263 FNLLPEPEI
-272 TKIECEIS
+272 TKIECEPA

-291 IKEPKLTYEPSK
+291 IKKPKLSYEPSK

-322 TSNNDTVA
+322 TSNNDATA

-335 GEVQTKAPGEAI
+335 GEVQTKDPGEAI

-384 RETKDITISPEPS
+384 RETKDITINPEPS

-407 NSNASVGKI
+407 NSNATVGKI

-430 KGETTFEATSKF
+430 KGETRFEATSKF

-456 KLVMSVKIEPARLTI
+456 KLVESVKIEPARLTV

-489 QKVRWESNKPETV
+489 QKVRWESNKPNIV

-529 KTGTCLVTVAA
+529 KTGTCPVTVAA
-540 PVGSVKL
+540 SAGSVKL

-553 LKYNESFAL
+553 LTYNESFTL
-562 TATIEPATAPKEVT
+562 TATIEPTTAPQEVT

-586 YTSAGVITAKNKAGK
+586 YTSAGVITAKSKAGK

-670 LKKFEKTG
+670 LPKFEKKTW
-678 SYYENKYSCTVK
+678 ENKYSCTVK

-717 TTAPKVQSVT
+717 TKAPKVQSVT
-727 VEDKTISLDNTM
+727 VEDKTISLDM

-747 LPSNAVQTVKWMS
+747 LPSNAVQTVKWTS
-760 KDTNVVMIDESSG
+760 KHDTIVQIDENSG
-773 QLTPIKVGQAT
+773 QLTPIKAGEAT

-808 SFDVAVNKSYIHF
+808 SFEVALDKSYIHF
-821 GGDVATLT
+821 GGDTATLT

-839 DFICETEC
+839 DFVCETEC

-868 KSAKTAEAT
+868 NKAKSGTAT

-882 KAVTNLAE
+882 KAVPTLAE
-890 KTETIRIATI
+890 KTKTIRIETI
-900 IPKTISIQGD
+900 IPKTISIEGD

-918 LQFTINATTEHYSD
+918 LQFTINATAAGYGAPT
-932 PEPDKSVKWEFD
+932 PDKSVKWEAD
-944 KSYTGSNKLNYYDV
+944 KSYTGTNKLNYYDV
-958 DVKEDG
+958 DVKDDG
-964 KVKLRSASWDDPGKS
+964 KVKLRSAGWDDPGKS

-986 LLDESI
+986 LLDESV
-992 VATKVITIC
+992 VATKVITIY
-1001 KDVAK
+1001 KDIAK
-1006 ITSVSCDETEWTH
+1006 IMSVSCDETEWTH
-1019 CKEANTSVYN
+1019 CKEANSSVYN
-1029 GMGGLFVSIG
+1029 GMGALFVSIG
-1039 LEGYSNEHIVYKK
+1039 LEGYSNEHIVHKK

-1060 PYTAEHNSRYLAK
+1060 PYHAEHYSTYLAK

-1085 VKLSTKSHTYGKAKK
+1085 VKLSTKHHTSGQKRK

-1111 RPITTGEAHTFDL
+1111 EPITTGEAHTFDL

-1132 IEFYTDN
+1132 IEFMKGSFEIY
-1139 FTISKLGD
+1139 KQGD
-1147 GGYQS
+1147 GFES
-1152 NTLLHGSNNRYF
+1152 ETLKRGTSGHYF
-1164 YARITPQYANQNLLT
+1164 YARITPEYTNQSFLT
-1179 YTTENLSKYMCI
+1179 YITKKYSGNYDCI
-1191 LNDKK
+1191 ETHKKSDTQDKN
-1196 ADDQDRE
+1196 
-1203 GWTKYRFDVNSQNQ
+1203 GWTRYEFKTRYDNTVGSHDFSDFIFDVKANNEKPNPRISQWLRIDSN
-1217 YLDDERAKFNFE
+1217 
-1229 VKVGDKSPKPAIK
+1229 
-1242 QYLLIISD
+1242 

>member
-1 VFVLCEFKGVVLPK
+1 MFVLCEFKGVVLPK
-15 IFLIKAYLIHAS
+15 IFLIRAYLIHAS

-45 LCAIFAATSFFS
+45 LCAIFATMSFFS

-130 TANVKVTSLKD
+130 TANIKVTSLKD
-141 FTKSATCVVTVVK
+141 DTKSATCVVTVVK

-159 DVKVQ
+159 DVEVQ
-164 MPDGFVEVTQVL
+164 MPDGFVDVTQVL

-189 CNIAGKF
+189 CNPAGKF

-206 LKDKT
+206 LKDRT

-234 FELTFSK
+234 FELTFNK

-263 LNLLPEPEI
+263 LNLLPEPKI
-272 TKIECEIS
+272 TKIECEIA

-335 GEVQTKAPGEAI
+335 GEVQTKDPGEAI

-456 KLVMSVKIEPARLTI
+456 KLVESVKIEPARLTI

-479 TATITPAEAP
+479 TATVTPAEAP

-514 FGVAVIKAISLADST
+514 LGVVTIKAISLADST
-529 KTGTCLVTVAA
+529 KTGTCVVIVAA
-540 PVGSVKL
+540 SAGSVKL

-553 LKYNESFAL
+553 LTYNESFTL
-562 TATIEPATAPKEVT
+562 TSTIEPDTAPQEVT

-586 YTSAGVITAKNKAGK
+586 YTSAGVITAKSEDGK
-601 ATITATSQSDPS
+601 ATITATSQSDPT

-631 LSEDSFEMDTNG
+631 LSENSFEMDTNG

-649 EVLPSSSTA
+649 EVLPSSSTG

-670 LKKFEKTG
+670 LKKFEKT
-678 SYYENKYSCTVK
+678 SAYYENKYSCTVK

-717 TTAPKVQSVT
+717 TKAPKVQSVT
-727 VEDKTISLDNTM
+727 VEDKTISLDTR

-760 KDTNVVMIDESSG
+760 KHDTIVQIDENSG
-773 QLTPIKVGQAT
+773 QLIPIKAGEAT
-784 IVATSTADPTKKAEA
+784 IVATSTVDPTKKAEA

-808 SFDVAVNKSYIHF
+808 SFEVAVNKSYIHF
-821 GGDVATLT
+821 GGDTATLT

-858 DNAFTIKVKN
+858 DNAFTIRVKN
-868 KSAKTAEAT
+868 NKAKSGTAT

-882 KAVTNLAE
+882 KAVPKLAE
-890 KTETIRIATI
+890 KTKTIQIETI
-900 IPKTISIQGD
+900 IPNTISIQGD

-918 LQFTINATTEHYSD
+918 LQLTIRTPLYSD

-944 KSYTGSNKLNYYDV
+944 ESYTGANVLSYGV

-964 KVKLRSASWDDPGKS
+964 KVKLRYPSSNLANKT

-992 VATKVITIC
+992 VTTKVITTYL
-1001 KDVAK
+1001 DVAK
-1006 ITSVSCDETEWTH
+1006 ITSVNCLSSEWTH
-1019 CKEANTSVYN
+1019 CKEANNNVYN
-1029 GMGGLFVSIG
+1029 DDIALTVN
-1039 LEGYSNEHIVYKK
+1039 LEFANSNTMYKEVAVCENPNVYS
-1052 FVVSEQSS
+1052 FSS
-1060 PYTAEHNSRYLAK
+1060 YLAK
-1073 TLYESITSSSTS
+1073 TEYD
-1085 VKLSTKSHTYGKAKK
+1085 VKTKYSLSLIELSTKRHTSGQKKK
-1100 FYVWPIDPKTD
+1100 FYVFPIDPKTE
-1111 RPITTGEAHTFDL
+1111 RPITTNTEHTFEL

-1132 IEFYTDN
+1132 IQFMKGN
-1139 FTISKLGD
+1139 FNIYPRQS
-1147 GGYQS
+1147 GGFESAELKYGNS
-1152 NTLLHGSNNRYF
+1152 GFYF
-1164 YARITPQYANQNLLT
+1164 YARITPEYTNQDFLKYAIVKNSGD
-1179 YTTENLSKYMCI
+1179 YTCI
-1191 LNDKK
+1191 VNHKKSDTQDK
-1196 ADDQDRE
+1196 D
-1203 GWTKYRFDVNSQNQ
+1203 GWTRYQFGTNGSNTWGAHDYASFVFDVVVNN
-1217 YLDDERAKFNFE
+1217 RKPNPRITNFLMI
-1229 VKVGDKSPKPAIK
+1229 DSN
-1242 QYLLIISD
+1242 

>member
-1 VFVLCEFKGVVLPK
+1 
-15 IFLIKAYLIHAS
+15 
-27 NNLFSKE
+27 
-34 KHFMKKFSVVL
+34 MKKFSVLL
-45 LCAIFAATSFFS
+45 LCAIFATTSFFS
-57 CKQPAKDDEKPK
+57 CKQPAKDNEK

-74 SIKVDP
+74 SIKVEP

-95 TITPSNAPQEVKWE
+95 TITPSNAPQGVKWE

-121 GKITAKDIG
+121 GKITAKDVG
-130 TANVKVTSLKD
+130 TANIKVMSSKD
-141 FTKSATCVVTVVK
+141 ATKSATCVVTVVK

-159 DVKVQ
+159 DVEVQ
-164 MPDGFVEVTQVL
+164 MSDGFVDVTQVL

-189 CNIAGKF
+189 CNPAGKF

-217 KLEAT
+217 KPDAT
-222 PTLPLKAVAKNT
+222 PPLTLKAVANNT

-241 VETSTPYTLTF
+241 VETSTPCTLNF
-252 SIDEEAKKEIS
+252 YIEDEEAKKEIS
-263 LNLLPEPEI
+263 FNLLPEPEI
-272 TKIECEIS
+272 TKIECES
-280 EITLGKNFTYQ
+280 AEITLGKNFTYQ
-291 IKEPKLTYEPSK
+291 LKPKLTYNPSK

-322 TSNNDTVA
+322 TSNNDATA

-335 GEVQTKAPGEAI
+335 GEVQTKNPGEAI

-456 KLVMSVKIEPARLTI
+456 KLVMDVKIEPARLTI

-479 TATITPAEAP
+479 KATITPAEAP
-489 QKVRWESNKPETV
+489 QKVRWESNKPNTV

-540 PVGSVKL
+540 SAGSVKL

-553 LKYNESFAL
+553 LTYNESFTL
-562 TATIEPATAPKEVT
+562 TATIEPTTAPQEVT

-586 YTSAGVITAKNKAGK
+586 YTSAGVITAKRKAGK

-619 VYVAG
+619 VYVAS
-624 AKVASIK
+624 AKVASIS
-631 LSEDSFEMDTNG
+631 LIESSFEMDTNG
-643 EKDFTV
+643 ETNFIV
-649 EVLPSSSTA
+649 EVLPSYSTA

-670 LKKFEKTG
+670 LKKFEKT
-678 SYYENKYSCTVK
+678 SAYYENKYSCTVK

-708 AIKAILNIT
+708 AIKAILSIT
-717 TTAPKVQSVT
+717 TIAPKVQSVT
-727 VEDKTISLDNTM
+727 VEDKTISLDTM
-739 TEKMTAVV
+739 DEKMSATV
-747 LPSNAVQTVKWMS
+747 LPSNAVQTVKWTS
-760 KDTNVVMIDESSG
+760 KDTNVVMIDETSG
-773 QLTPIKVGQAT
+773 QLSPIKAGEAT
-784 IVATSTADPTKKAEA
+784 IVATSTANPTKKAEA

-808 SFDVAVNKSYIHF
+808 SFEVAVDKSYIHF
-821 GGDVATLT
+821 GGDTATLT

-839 DFICETEC
+839 DFVCETEC

-868 KSAKTAEAT
+868 NKAKSGTAT

-882 KAVTNLAE
+882 KAVPTLAE
-890 KTETIRIATI
+890 KTKTIQIETI
-900 IPKTISIQGD
+900 IPKTISIEGD

-918 LQFTINATTEHYSD
+918 LQLTIKATPLYSD
-932 PEPDKSVKWEFD
+932 PAPDKSVKWEFD
-944 KSYTGSNKLNYYDV
+944 KSYTGTNKLNYYDV

-964 KVKLRSASWDDPGKS
+964 KVKLRSAGWDYPGKT

-986 LLDESI
+986 LLDESV
-992 VATKVITIC
+992 VATKVITIY
-1001 KDVAK
+1001 KDIAK
-1006 ITSVSCDETEWTH
+1006 ISSVRCAKEEWTN

-1029 GMGGLFVSIG
+1029 GTAALFVYIE
-1039 LEGYSNEHIVYKK
+1039 LEGNSDDTVNKK
-1052 FVVSEQSS
+1052 FAISEQSS
-1060 PYTAEHNSRYLAK
+1060 PYTAEHYSTYLAK

-1085 VKLSTKSHTYGKAKK
+1085 VKLSTKYHTSGQKKK

-1111 RPITTGEAHTFDL
+1111 EPITTGEAHTFDL
-1124 LIWAEPEG
+1124 LIWAEPEE
-1132 IEFYTDN
+1132 IEFMKGN
-1139 FTISKLGD
+1139 FNLYDDGD
-1147 GGYQS
+1147 GNRKSGTLSY
-1152 NTLLHGSNNRYF
+1152 NTSGFYF
-1164 YARITPQYANQNLLT
+1164 YARITPQYAKQDLLDYEIVKNSGD
-1179 YTTENLSKYMCI
+1179 YTCI
-1191 LNDKK
+1191 VNHKKSDTQDK
-1196 ADDQDRE
+1196 D
-1203 GWTKYRFDVNSQNQ
+1203 GWTRYQFGTNGSNTWGAHDYASFVFDVVANN
-1217 YLDDERAKFNFE
+1217 RKPNPRITNFLMI
-1229 VKVGDKSPKPAIK
+1229 DSN
-1242 QYLLIISD
+1242 

>member
-1 VFVLCEFKGVVLPK
+1 MFVLCEFKGVVLPK

-57 CKQPAKDDEKPK
+57 CKQPAKDNEKPK

-74 SIKVDP
+74 SIKVEP

-141 FTKSATCVVTVVK
+141 ATKSATCVVTVVK

-164 MPDGFVEVTQVL
+164 MPDGFVDVTQVL
-176 PEAGIPYTATHTD
+176 PKAGIPYTATHTD
-189 CNIAGKF
+189 CNPAGKF

-217 KLEAT
+217 KPDAT
-222 PTLPLKAVAKNT
+222 PPLALNALANNT

-241 VETSTPYTLTF
+241 VETSTPCTLNF
-252 SIDEEAKKEIS
+252 YIENEEAKKEIS
-263 LNLLPEPEI
+263 FNLLPEPEI
-272 TKIECEIS
+272 TKIECES
-280 EITLGKNFTYQ
+280 AEITLGKNFTYQ
-291 IKEPKLTYEPSK
+291 IKEPKLTYNPSK
-303 IGSANAESFVLNAT
+303 IGSANAEDFVLNAT
-317 KKITY
+317 KKIIY

-335 GEVQTKAPGEAI
+335 GEVQTKDPGEAI

-384 RETKDITISPEPS
+384 RETKDITINPEPS

-456 KLVMSVKIEPARLTI
+456 KLVESVKIEPARLTV

-514 FGVAVIKAISLADST
+514 FGVAVINAISLADGT
-529 KTGTCLVTVAA
+529 KRGTCVVIVAA
-540 PVGSVKL
+540 SAGSVKL

-553 LKYNESFAL
+553 LTYNESFTL
-562 TATIEPATAPKEVT
+562 TATIEPATAPQEVT
-576 WSCDDEAILT
+576 WSCDDETILT
-586 YTSAGVITAKNKAGK
+586 YTSAGVITAKSKAGK

-784 IVATSTADPTKKAEA
+784 IVATSTADATKKAEA
-799 KVTVKASVT
+799 KVTVKATVT
-808 SFDVAVNKSYIHF
+808 SFEVAVDKSYIHF
-821 GGDVATLT
+821 GGDTATLT

-839 DFICETEC
+839 DFVCETEC

-858 DNAFTIKVKN
+858 DNAFTIRVKN
-868 KSAKTAEAT
+868 NKAKSGTAT

-882 KAVTNLAE
+882 KAVPGLAE
-890 KTETIRIATI
+890 KTANIRIETI

-932 PEPDKSVKWEFD
+932 PEPDKSVKWEID
-944 KSYTGSNKLNYYDV
+944 RSYSNTNSIYYAV

-964 KVKLRSASWDDPGKS
+964 KVKLRNPHSGYIGGS

-992 VATKVITIC
+992 VATKVITIY
-1001 KDVAK
+1001 KDIAK
-1006 ITSVSCDETEWTH
+1006 ISSVRCGKTEWTH
-1019 CKEANTSVYN
+1019 CKEANSSVYN
-1029 GMGGLFVSIG
+1029 GMGALFVYIE
-1039 LEGYSNEHIVYKK
+1039 LEGYSDEHRVHKK

-1060 PYTAEHNSRYLAK
+1060 PYSAEHNSRYLAK
-1073 TLYESITSSSTS
+1073 TLYESITSSYTS
-1085 VKLSTKSHTYGKAKK
+1085 VNLSTKSHTYGKAKK

-1229 VKVGDKSPKPAIK
+1229 VKVGNKSPNPAIK

>member
-1 VFVLCEFKGVVLPK
+1 
-15 IFLIKAYLIHAS
+15 
-27 NNLFSKE
+27 
-34 KHFMKKFSVVL
+34 MKKFSVLL
-45 LCAIFAATSFFS
+45 LCAIFATTSFFS
-57 CKQPAKDDEKPK
+57 CKQPAKDDEKT
-69 PVEIA
+69 VEIA
-74 SIKVDP
+74 SIKVEP

-85 NKGETSTLKA
+85 NKGETAKLKA

-130 TANVKVTSLKD
+130 TANIKVMSSKD
-141 FTKSATCVVTVVK
+141 STKSATCVVTVVK

-159 DVKVQ
+159 DVEVQ
-164 MPDGFVEVTQVL
+164 MPDGFVDVTQVL

-189 CNIAGKF
+189 CNPAGKF

-217 KLEAT
+217 KPEAS
-222 PTLPLKAVAKNT
+222 PPLALKAVANNT

-241 VETSTPYTLTF
+241 VETSTPCTLNF
-252 SIDEEAKKEIS
+252 YIENEKAKKEIS
-263 LNLLPEPEI
+263 FNLLPEPEI
-272 TKIECEIS
+272 AKIEYTPA

-291 IKEPKLTYEPSK
+291 IKEPKLTYSPSK
-303 IGSANAESFVLNAT
+303 IGSANAETFVLNAT

-322 TSNNDTVA
+322 TSNNDAVA

-335 GEVQTKAPGEAI
+335 GQVQTKAPGEAI

-384 RETKDITISPEPS
+384 RETKDITINPEPS

-450 HLTVSD
+450 HLTVSE
-456 KLVMSVKIEPARLTI
+456 KLVESIKIEPARLTV

-479 TATITPAEAP
+479 TATITPSEAP

-529 KTGTCLVTVAA
+529 KIGTCVVTVAA
-540 PVGSVKL
+540 SAGSVKL

-553 LKYNESFAL
+553 LTYNESFTL
-562 TATIEPATAPKEVT
+562 TATIEPSTAPQEVT
-576 WSCDDEAILT
+576 WSCDDETILT
-586 YTSAGVITAKNKAGK
+586 YTSAGVITAKSKDGK
-601 ATITATSQSDPS
+601 ATITATSQSDSS

-619 VYVAG
+619 VYVAN
-624 AKVASIK
+624 AKVSSIN
-631 LSEDSFEMDTNG
+631 LSENSFEMDTNG

-658 DLDYEIEGENLT
+658 ALDYEIEGENLT
-670 LKKFEKTG
+670 LKKFEKT
-678 SYYENKYSCTVK
+678 SAYYKNKYSCTVK

-717 TTAPKVQSVT
+717 TKAPKVQSVT
-727 VEDKTISLDNTM
+727 VEDKTISLNTR

-760 KDTNVVMIDESSG
+760 KHDTIVQIDENSG
-773 QLTPIKVGQAT
+773 LLTPVKAGEAT

-799 KVTVKASVT
+799 KVIVKASVT
-808 SFDVAVNKSYIHF
+808 SFDVAVDKYSIHF

-847 EDLSIAKVDGN
+847 EDLNITKVDGN

-868 KSAKTAEAT
+868 NKAKSGTAT

-882 KAVTNLAE
+882 KAVPTLAE
-890 KTETIRIATI
+890 KTKTIQIETI
-900 IPKTISIQGD
+900 IPRTISIQGD

-918 LQFTINATTEHYSD
+918 LQFTINATAAGYGAPT
-932 PEPDKSVKWEFD
+932 PDKSVKWEAD
-944 KSYTGSNKLNYYDV
+944 KSYTGTNKLNYYDV
-958 DVKEDG
+958 DVKDDG
-964 KVKLRSASWDDPGKS
+964 KVKLRSASWSHPGKS

-986 LLDESI
+986 LLDESV
-992 VATKVITIC
+992 VATKVITIY
-1001 KDVAK
+1001 KDIAK
-1006 ITSVSCDETEWTH
+1006 IRSVTCDETEWTH
-1019 CKEANTSVYN
+1019 CKEANSSVYN
-1029 GMGGLFVSIG
+1029 GMGALFVSIG
-1039 LEGYSNEHIVYKK
+1039 LEGYSNEHIVHKK

-1060 PYTAEHNSRYLAK
+1060 PYHAEHYSTYLAK

-1085 VKLSTKSHTYGKAKK
+1085 VKLSTKHHTSGQKRK

-1111 RPITTGEAHTFDL
+1111 RPITTGEAHTFEL

-1132 IEFYTDN
+1132 IEFMKGN
-1139 FTISKLGD
+1139 FE
-1147 GGYQS
+1147 
-1152 NTLLHGSNNRYF
+1152 LHDRQNGNFESAELTRGTSGHYF
-1164 YARITPQYANQNLLT
+1164 YARITPEYTNQNFLT
-1179 YTTENLSKYMCI
+1179 YITKKYSGDYDCI
-1191 LNDKK
+1191 ETHKKSDTQDKN
-1196 ADDQDRE
+1196 
-1203 GWTKYRFDVNSQNQ
+1203 GWTRYEFKTRYDNTWGSHDFSDFIFDVKANNEKPNPRISQWLRIDSN
-1217 YLDDERAKFNFE
+1217 
-1229 VKVGDKSPKPAIK
+1229 
-1242 QYLLIISD
+1242 

>member
-1 VFVLCEFKGVVLPK
+1 
-15 IFLIKAYLIHAS
+15 
-27 NNLFSKE
+27 
-34 KHFMKKFSVVL
+34 MKKFSVLL
-45 LCAIFAATSFFS
+45 LCAIFATTSFFS
-57 CKQPAKDDEKPK
+57 CKQPAKDDEK

-95 TITPSNAPQEVKWE
+95 TITPSNAPQGVKWE

-141 FTKSATCVVTVVK
+141 ATKSATCVVTVVK

-159 DVKVQ
+159 DVEVQ
-164 MPDGFVEVTQVL
+164 MPDGFVDVTQML

-189 CNIAGKF
+189 CNPAGKF

-217 KLEAT
+217 KPDAT
-222 PTLPLKAVAKNT
+222 PPLTLKAVANNT

-241 VETSTPYTLTF
+241 VETSTPCTLNF
-252 SIDEEAKKEIS
+252 YIEDEEAKKEIS
-263 LNLLPEPEI
+263 FNLLPEPEI
-272 TKIECEIS
+272 TKIECES
-280 EITLGKNFTYQ
+280 AEITLGKNFTYQ
-291 IKEPKLTYEPSK
+291 IKEPKLTYNPSK
-303 IGSANAESFVLNAT
+303 IGSANAETFVLNAT

-322 TSNNDTVA
+322 TSNNDATA

-384 RETKDITISPEPS
+384 RETKDITINPEPS

-407 NSNASVGKI
+407 NSNATVGKI

-456 KLVMSVKIEPARLTI
+456 KLVMSVKIEPARLTV

-489 QKVRWESNKPETV
+489 QKVRWESNKPDTV

-529 KTGTCLVTVAA
+529 KTGTCVVIVAA
-540 PVGSVKL
+540 SAGSVKL
-547 NKELLE
+547 DKELLE
-553 LKYNESFAL
+553 LKYNESFTL
-562 TATIEPATAPKEVT
+562 TATIEPVTAPQEVT

-586 YTSAGVITAKNKAGK
+586 YTSAGVITAKSKAGK
-601 ATITATSQSDPS
+601 ATITATSQSDSS

-649 EVLPSSSTA
+649 EVLPSSSTG

-670 LKKFEKTG
+670 LKKFKKTG
-678 SYYENKYSCTVK
+678 AYYENKYSCTVK

-717 TTAPKVQSVT
+717 TVAPKVQSVT
-727 VEDKTISLDNTM
+727 VEDKTISLDTM
-739 TEKMTAVV
+739 DEKMSATV
-747 LPSNAVQTVKWMS
+747 LPTNAVQTVKWTS
-760 KDTNVVMIDESSG
+760 KDTNVVMIDENSG
-773 QLTPIKVGQAT
+773 QLTPFKAGEAT

-799 KVTVKASVT
+799 KVTVKATVT
-808 SFDVAVNKSYIHF
+808 SFEVAVDKSYIHF

-839 DFICETEC
+839 DFVCETEC

-868 KSAKTAEAT
+868 KSAKTASAT

-882 KAVTNLAE
+882 KAVTTLAE
-890 KTETIRIATI
+890 KTKTIQIATI
-900 IPKTISIQGD
+900 VPRTISIEGD

-918 LQFTINATTEHYSD
+918 LQFTINATAAGYGAPT
-932 PEPDKSVKWEFD
+932 PDKSVKWEAD
-944 KSYTGSNKLNYYDV
+944 KSYTGANKLGYYDV

-964 KVKLRSASWDDPGKS
+964 KVKLRDAGWDYPGRT

-986 LLDESI
+986 LLDESV

-1001 KDVAK
+1001 KDIAK
-1006 ITSVSCDETEWTH
+1006 ITSVRCPKTEWTH

-1029 GMGGLFVSIG
+1029 GIGGLSVYIG
-1039 LEGYSNEHIVYKK
+1039 LEGYSDEHRVYKK
-1052 FVVSEQSS
+1052 FVVSENSS
-1060 PYTAEHNSRYLAK
+1060 PPYAEHHSMYLAK
-1073 TLYESITSSSTS
+1073 TLYESITSSFTL
-1085 VKLSTKSHTYGKAKK
+1085 VNLSTKSYTYGEVKK

-1124 LIWAEPEG
+1124 LIWAEPEE
-1132 IEFYTDN
+1132 IEFMKGSFNIYPRQ
-1139 FTISKLGD
+1139 S
-1147 GGYQS
+1147 GGFESAELKYGTS
-1152 NTLLHGSNNRYF
+1152 GHYF
-1164 YARITPQYANQNLLT
+1164 YARITPQYAKQDWLDYEIVRNSGN
-1179 YTTENLSKYMCI
+1179 YTCI
-1191 LNDKK
+1191 VNHKKSDTQDK
-1196 ADDQDRE
+1196 D
-1203 GWTKYRFDVNSQNQ
+1203 GWTRYQFDTNGDNTWAAHDYASFVFDVVANNGKPNP
-1217 YLDDERAKFNFE
+1217 RITNFLMI
-1229 VKVGDKSPKPAIK
+1229 DSN
-1242 QYLLIISD
+1242 